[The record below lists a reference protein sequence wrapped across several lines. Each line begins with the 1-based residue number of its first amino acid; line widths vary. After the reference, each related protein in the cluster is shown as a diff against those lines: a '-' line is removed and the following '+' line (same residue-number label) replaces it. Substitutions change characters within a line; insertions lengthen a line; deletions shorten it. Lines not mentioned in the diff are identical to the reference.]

1 MARATIKNKNEF
13 DEVEH
18 KLLILYLLENMGI
31 PTPSDVI
38 EELVLNANY
47 MDYFKLNSCLADL
60 QDRYF
65 IEKISNNNIS
75 RYYITN
81 EGRNLLNTLL
91 TQLPL
96 VVRNKID
103 SFIQKNKKNIRY
115 SMEVSSHIYEDE
127 DNNEYVIRCKAYD
140 GIHML
145 MELNISTTSHKEART
160 IRHNWLNNVSVIYE
174 KIINEVSKDVE

>member
-1 MARATIKNKNEF
+1 MARSSNKSKNEF

-38 EELVLNANY
+38 EELILDANY
-47 MDYFKLNSCLADL
+47 MDYFKLNACLADL

-65 IEKISNNNIS
+65 VDKFSNNNIS
-75 RYYITN
+75 RFYITN
-81 EGRNLLNTLL
+81 DGRNLLRTLE

-96 VVRNKID
+96 VVRSKID
-103 SFIQKNKKNIRY
+103 NFIEKNKKNIRH
-115 SMEVSSHIYEDE
+115 SMEVSAQIYEDN
-127 DNNEYVIRCKAYD
+127 DNDEYIVRCKAYD
-140 GIHML
+140 DIHML
-145 MELNISTTSHKEART
+145 MELNITTPSHKEARG

-174 KIINEVSKDVE
+174 KIINEVSKDIE